1 MTYDK
6 RPSFDEAVQLV
17 AVRLKCSEG
26 RAKKVMHD
34 AYLSGEVDHELR
46 WNELPILTKVNK
58 PGPEFRRFNLDDLLD
73 WLARKH
79 AITGT
84 GPPTRTIPPK
94 KTTHKQRSREPA
106 KEALLAIWGS
116 AGPPDTL
123 SNKQVCAEIGKWLKR
138 ENKGVLSDSTMLRAV
153 GRKK

>member
-6 RPSFDEAVQLV
+6 RPSFDEAVRLL
-17 AVRLKCSEG
+17 ALRLKCSEG
-26 RAKKVMHD
+26 RAKKIMHE

-46 WNELPILTKVNK
+46 WNELPILTKVDK
-58 PGPEFRRFNLDDLLD
+58 PGPEFRRFNLDHLLD

-106 KEALLAIWGS
+106 KEAVFAIWG
-116 AGPPDTL
+116 ADGPPETL
-123 SNKQVCAEIGKWLKR
+123 TNKQVCAAIEKQLRI
-138 ENKGVLSDSTMLRAV
+138 ENQPVPGDSTMLRAV